1 MAQTNNSIVYFS
13 FEKVEKIL
21 SLLHTKI
28 FENVKKV
35 CLYTNMFLN
44 VRNDYAYPGKW
55 FQNSEK
61 YGAAALLR

>member
-44 VRNDYAYPGKW
+44 VRNDYAYPGK
-55 FQNSEK
+55 
-61 YGAAALLR
+61 